1 MTVSE
6 VIHVGDKIE
15 IRIAQEAERESRTA
29 ETVKMYKSQ
38 VLDMKSNGLLQI
50 AMPTEAGKLVML
62 SLGLRYEFVFYSMGS
77 LYRAIG
83 QIKERYKKDNYYML
97 DIELR
102 SELEK
107 YQRREFFRFSC
118 LLDFS
123 FYHIPEEAMQ
133 LEKLEDIYEM
143 IRDDYLEGK
152 VTPGKIVDLSGGGI
166 RFYTENPVNADAC
179 LLLDIRLKNET
190 MDKQF
195 HIPARVL
202 DCHRVEN
209 IQEVRYELR
218 AKFFIRDDKVREE
231 IIHYIFEEERK
242 TRQRGK

>member
-1 MTVSE
+1 
-6 VIHVGDKIE
+6 
-15 IRIAQEAERESRTA
+15 
-29 ETVKMYKSQ
+29 
-38 VLDMKSNGLLQI
+38 
-50 AMPTEAGKLVML
+50 
-62 SLGLRYEFVFYSMGS
+62 
-77 LYRAIG
+77 
-83 QIKERYKKDNYYML
+83 
-97 DIELR
+97 
-102 SELEK
+102 
-107 YQRREFFRFSC
+107 
-118 LLDFS
+118 
-123 FYHIPEEAMQ
+123 MQ

-143 IRDDYLEGK
+143 IQDDYLAGN

-166 RFYTENPVNADAC
+166 RFYTEKPVKADAC